1 MKVRNKSK
9 KDSKINNNIETL
21 IIHEPKREDR
31 NGFPDPI
38 SASCFKCQKQF
49 WIKFVVPQRDYSKKN
64 NWNYWCEEETDSNL
78 KICNFCLKDFY
89 LIQRQDFLSTV
100 KNLKKRN
107 NLIGYI
113 RKNFV

>member
-1 MKVRNKSK
+1 MALLPCNKK
-9 KDSKINNNIETL
+9 K
-21 IIHEPKREDR
+21 EDR

-38 SASCFKCQKQF
+38 SAQCFKCQKQF
-49 WIKFVVPQRDYSKKN
+49 WIKFVVPQKDYSKKN
-64 NWNYWCEEETDSNL
+64 KWSYWTEKKEDEGKFID
-78 KICNFCLKDFY
+78 NFCLKDFY
-89 LIQRQDFLSTV
+89 LTQRQEFLSTV

>member
-1 MKVRNKSK
+1 MKT
-9 KDSKINNNIETL
+9 ETRPS
-21 IIHEPKREDR
+21 E
-31 NGFPDPI
+31 NGFPKPKK
-38 SASCFKCQKQF
+38 AKCFKCQKQF

-64 NWNYWCEEETDSNL
+64 NWNYWCENGKEIDKNF
-78 KICNFCLKDFY
+78 KICNSCLRQFY
-89 LIQRQDFLSTV
+89 ITERPKFLETV